1 LEKCRQ
7 TDRQTDGGQTEGPPF
22 DISPRSWKP
31 FESVL
36 VHIRE
41 VRLLEFRVCADGVSG
56 VRFRGKRALEEKTDK
71 SIEVKKRR
79 VRASGFSEH
88 EVERRG
94 EKRMGRIKLKYGW

>member
-1 LEKCRQ
+1 
-7 TDRQTDGGQTEGPPF
+7 
-22 DISPRSWKP
+22 
-31 FESVL
+31 

-41 VRLLEFRVCADGVSG
+41 VRLLEFRVSADGVSG

-88 EVERRG
+88 EVERREEDG
-94 EKRMGRIKLKYGW
+94 KNQIKIWVVMDMDMIMVMRSVSVGCR